1 MDIVDLAKEI
11 ASEVLDQGYVRLAM
25 EQGWD
30 ESDYELTADD
40 CDFVRE
46 ELEDCTQDDL
56 KGVQQQIRDL
66 LADAIHAETLKMQ
79 MQEAEDIHNEM
90 WGR

>member
-1 MDIVDLAKEI
+1 MIQQLAKEI

-25 EQGWD
+25 EHGWD

-56 KGVQQQIRDL
+56 KDMQQEVRRVI
-66 LADAIHAETLKMQ
+66 ADAIHAETLRVQ

>member
-11 ASEVLDQGYVRLAM
+11 ASEVIDQGFVRLAM

-30 ESDYELTADD
+30 SSDYLLTADD

-46 ELEDCTQDDL
+46 ELEDCTQQDL
-56 KGVQQQIRDL
+56 VDVQRVVRL
-66 LADAIHAETLKMQ
+66 FLAAVMFEVAE
-79 MQEAEDIHNEM
+79 
-90 WGR
+90 

>member
-1 MDIVDLAKEI
+1 MIQRLAKEI
-11 ASEVLDQGYVRLAM
+11 ADDILAEGFVRLAM

-30 ESDYELTADD
+30 ESDYELTVDD

-46 ELEDCTQDDL
+46 ELDGCTQSDL
-56 KGVQQQIRDL
+56 VDVQQEVRRVI
-66 LADAIHAETLKMQ
+66 ADAIHAETLRKQ